1 MAPRLIISLDF
12 ELHWGVYDKRPLD
25 SYRANLEGT
34 RCAIDAILERFEKW
48 ELAATWA
55 VVGLLMCENVD
66 DARQYEPELRGPEG
80 PFNPW
85 TFLRQ
90 IRSEDAHLYFAPET
104 VAAIAA
110 HERQEVGTHTMG
122 HIFAL
127 EEGVSD
133 DVFRADLEAAK
144 KVAHA
149 RGYDLRSIVFPRNQY
164 RENTLQV
171 CEQAGIS
178 AYRGQPNLPWYA
190 PRRDA
195 AQSLVVRAARLADS
209 YVPLSE
215 LATRSNVNAAAH
227 PEEHACANVPAS
239 FFVRPFSK
247 RSAALEP
254 LRTRR
259 ILAAMRRAAA
269 TGRDIHLWWH
279 PHNFGA
285 NLDENLTILDAIGAQ
300 YQMLAARY
308 GMKSATMGEVAQQR
322 SAASAS

>member
-12 ELHWGVYDKRPLD
+12 ELHWGVYDKRSLD

-34 RCAIDAILERFEKW
+34 RPAIDAILARFENW

-55 VVGLLMCENVD
+55 VVGMLMCENAD
-66 DARQYEPELRGPEG
+66 EARQYEPALRGPEG

-85 TFLRQ
+85 DFLRK
-90 IRSEDAHLYFAPET
+90 IRPEDAHLYFAPET

-110 HERQEVGTHTMG
+110 RPRQEVGTHTMG

-133 DVFRADLEAAK
+133 DVFRADLDAAQ
-144 KVAHA
+144 KVAQA
-149 RGYDLRSIVFPRNQY
+149 RGYALRSIVFPRNQY
-164 RENTLQV
+164 RMSTIGI
-171 CEQAGIS
+171 CEQVGIC
-178 AYRGQPNLPWYA
+178 AFRGQPDLPWYA

-195 AQSLVVRAARLADS
+195 DQSLLVRGARLADS

-215 LATRSNVNAAAH
+215 FASGVQTETPSPGART
-227 PEEHACANVPAS
+227 CANVPAS
-239 FFVRPFSK
+239 FFVRPFS
-247 RSAALEP
+247 RQGAALAP

-285 NLDENLTILDAIGAQ
+285 NLEENLATLDAIGAQ

-308 GMKSATMGEVAQQR
+308 EMKSATMAEVAEGQP
-322 SAASAS
+322 AACAS

>member
-12 ELHWGVYDKRPLD
+12 ELHWGVYDKRSLD

-34 RCAIDAILERFEKW
+34 RPAIDAILARFEKW

-55 VVGLLMCENVD
+55 VVGMLMCENAD
-66 DARQYEPELRGPEG
+66 EARQYEPDLRGPEG

-85 TFLRQ
+85 GFLRQ
-90 IRSEDAHLYFAPET
+90 IRPEDAHLYFAPET
-104 VAAIAA
+104 VAAIAD
-110 HERQEVGTHTMG
+110 RPGQEVGTHTMG

-133 DVFRADLEAAK
+133 DVFRADLDAAK
-144 KVAHA
+144 KVAQA
-149 RGYDLRSIVFPRNQY
+149 RGYALRSIVFPRNQY
-164 RENTLQV
+164 RMSTIGL
-171 CEQAGIS
+171 CEQAGIR
-178 AYRGQPNLPWYA
+178 AFRGQPDLPWYA

-195 AQSLVVRAARLADS
+195 DQSLLVRGARLADS

-215 LATRSNVNAAAH
+215 FASRVQTETPSPDART
-227 PEEHACANVPAS
+227 CTNVPAS

-247 RSAALEP
+247 RSAALAP

-285 NLDENLTILDAIGAQ
+285 NLDENLATLDAIGAQ

-308 GMKSATMGEVAQQR
+308 GMKSATMAEVAKRQP
-322 SAASAS
+322 AACAS